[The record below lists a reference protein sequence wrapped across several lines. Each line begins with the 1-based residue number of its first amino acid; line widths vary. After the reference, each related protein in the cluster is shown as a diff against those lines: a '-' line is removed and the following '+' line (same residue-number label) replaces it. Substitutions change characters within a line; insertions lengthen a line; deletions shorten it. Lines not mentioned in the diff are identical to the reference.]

1 MFQVTDHVRMKRNLQ
16 KIDTYGISPVV
27 LKKHRNT
34 VFKIRK
40 IHEDETGQYAIRF
53 YGVGK
58 NKDLRLAYW
67 NPEMFKKVEVDK
79 MYDRIKRRKKFM
91 LVVLVSI
98 VALLSVSAFLFLIA
112 LVCSKDIYFARGALL
127 SALGIMFAGTSIKN
141 LKGGF

>member
-1 MFQVTDHVRMKRNLQ
+1 MFKVTDRVQMKRNLQ

-40 IHEDETGQYAIRF
+40 IHEDEAAQYAIRF
-53 YGVGK
+53 YGIGE

-67 NPEMFKKVEVDK
+67 NPEMFEKVEVDK
-79 MYDRIKRRKKFM
+79 MYDRIKRRKKIM
-91 LVVLVSI
+91 IAVLTVLT
-98 VALLSVSAFLFLIA
+98 VLLCINAFLFLLA
-112 LVCSKDIYFARGALL
+112 LVYSKDVYFAKGALL
-127 SALGIMFAGTSIKN
+127 SALGILFAGSTIKN